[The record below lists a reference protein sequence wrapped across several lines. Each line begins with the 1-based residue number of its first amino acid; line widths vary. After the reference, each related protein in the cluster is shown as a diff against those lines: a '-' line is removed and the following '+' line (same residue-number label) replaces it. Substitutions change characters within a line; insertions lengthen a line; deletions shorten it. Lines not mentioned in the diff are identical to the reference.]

1 MKTQAIFTLLVL
13 IGSYLFFTGFAIVNK
28 PDAPLV
34 SIITDYHKNLDSLA
48 TQIDNLC
55 EAVYAITDS
64 KLSFRQLQSLHL
76 KTRESYKKVEFL
88 LEYFDPSLVKNFING
103 APLPRLEP
111 KVNDVVVL
119 EPQGLQVLDEIIFG
133 DSTDFNPVELKAQ
146 VDMLASEF
154 KKISTYQ
161 KNIKPTHRHVFEA
174 SRLELI
180 RIFSLG
186 LTGFDTPQSLH
197 AIPEAI
203 AALQSMHT
211 ALLHY
216 QPLISE
222 KNDNDWHKTN
232 RLFLESISFLKMNA
246 DFDTLDRAHFLKS
259 FIDPLFSALL
269 ALQNQLGIENI
280 YETTDAPQAIN
291 HFATSIFAN
300 NLLNPSFYANLHPSE
315 LTAEKIA
322 LGKLLFFDPV
332 LSENN
337 KRSCASCHIPEK
349 GFTDGRQKSIALNGN
364 GTISRNTPTL
374 LNSVFAEKYFLD
386 LRISMLEEQMH
397 HVVLNPQ
404 EFNSTFQEIIEKIS
418 KSDEYLHYFED
429 AYGNK
434 GKYQISPWSI
444 SNAITCYVATL
455 ASFNSPFDRFIRNE
469 QDTIQEDVIR
479 GFNLFMGKAACGTCH
494 FAPTFSGLVP
504 PLFTESESEV
514 LGVPAS
520 GDTINPMIDK
530 DPGRS
535 GSGKISEQSYIYDRS
550 FKTVTLRN
558 IALTGPY
565 MHNGVYESLDEVM
578 DFYNKGGGVGLGL
591 LLPNQTLADSPLGLN
606 EEEIKDIIAFME
618 ALTDTT
624 NFTAVPK
631 QLPSFPNGS
640 YLNDRKVGG
649 EY

>member
-1 MKTQAIFTLLVL
+1 
-13 IGSYLFFTGFAIVNK
+13 
-28 PDAPLV
+28 
-34 SIITDYHKNLDSLA
+34 
-48 TQIDNLC
+48 
-55 EAVYAITDS
+55 
-64 KLSFRQLQSLHL
+64 
-76 KTRESYKKVEFL
+76 
-88 LEYFDPSLVKNFING
+88 
-103 APLPRLEP
+103 
-111 KVNDVVVL
+111 
-119 EPQGLQVLDEIIFG
+119 
-133 DSTDFNPVELKAQ
+133 
-146 VDMLASEF
+146 
-154 KKISTYQ
+154 
-161 KNIKPTHRHVFEA
+161 
-174 SRLELI
+174 
-180 RIFSLG
+180 
-186 LTGFDTPQSLH
+186 
-197 AIPEAI
+197 
-203 AALQSMHT
+203 
-211 ALLHY
+211 
-216 QPLISE
+216 
-222 KNDNDWHKTN
+222 
-232 RLFLESISFLKMNA
+232 
-246 DFDTLDRAHFLKS
+246 
-259 FIDPLFSALL
+259 
-269 ALQNQLGIENI
+269 
-280 YETTDAPQAIN
+280 
-291 HFATSIFAN
+291 
-300 NLLNPSFYANLHPSE
+300 
-315 LTAEKIA
+315 
-322 LGKLLFFDPV
+322 
-332 LSENN
+332 
-337 KRSCASCHIPEK
+337 
-349 GFTDGRQKSIALNGN
+349 
-364 GTISRNTPTL
+364 
-374 LNSVFAEKYFLD
+374 
-386 LRISMLEEQMH
+386 MH